1 MWDKC
6 VGCGE
11 GLFTGDAFCG
21 NCGRPTKAADGPGG
35 REAPGGPPEVPAAR
49 GPRAPQQAAVPPAR
63 LGEPGSGTART
74 GEPGSGLLRI
84 YARPTPP
91 TAEPVIASAAD
102 PAPAPAA
109 QAAMDSTRP
118 GEAGSLYTRAD
129 PGPAATSPASF
140 PGSTAPAPGGP
151 VVPQAEAMLWPADLL
166 TPPAG
171 GRAGPSDGW
180 PAPDLWPP
188 VPAGLAGQPAPAS
201 LSRTRLG
208 GQATFDPAS
217 NTRLLQQVLRQA
229 AIFAGIYALI
239 QTMTMSCFLLLGL
252 SGIGLGTAM
261 GLELISL
268 KVVAVILVIPFWL
281 IPVSALLGQWT
292 VLVEGSRDTAKETFQ
307 RMSAAFSEHGA
318 PVDSVEVHTVL
329 PAGEGAREYLEL
341 RRGRFRGFLSCFP
354 HGHDLYLGWTFW
366 LRMSP
371 ARLLLL
377 ILGRRLRDPGGA
389 GDIDQA
395 LGAESARALVAAMHS
410 ATLAGAGDTMPGSGD
425 PPTAGYGHDATVR
438 VG

>member
-21 NCGRPTKAADGPGG
+21 NCGRPTKAAAGPGG
-35 REAPGGPPEVPAAR
+35 REAPGELREVPAAR
-49 GPRAPQQAAVPPAR
+49 GPGAPQQAAVPPAR
-63 LGEPGSGTART
+63 M
-74 GEPGSGLLRI
+74 GEPGSGLIRI

-91 TAEPVIASAAD
+91 MAEPVTASATD
-102 PAPAPAA
+102 PAPAPRSAA
-109 QAAMDSTRP
+109 DSARP
-118 GEAGSLYTRAD
+118 GEASTLISLAD
-129 PGPAATSPASF
+129 PGPAATGLLSF
-140 PGSTAPAPGGP
+140 PGSAAPTPAST
-151 VVPQAEAMLWPADLL
+151 VVPQAESGLL
-166 TPPAG
+166 PPPAG
-171 GRAGPSDGW
+171 SPGGTADGPGGTAGRP
-180 PAPDLWPP
+180 PAPGPWE
-188 VPAGLAGQPAPAS
+188 PATAGEVGPATPAAS
-201 LSRTRLG
+201 LSRTRLT
-208 GQATFDPAS
+208 GQATFDPAG
-217 NTRLLQQVLRQA
+217 NNRFLQQVLRQA

-239 QTMTMSCFLLLGL
+239 QTAALLCFLLLGL
-252 SGIGLGTAM
+252 SGIGMSAAM
-261 GLELISL
+261 GLEIINL

-307 RMSAAFSEHGA
+307 RMSAAFSDHEV

-329 PAGEGAREYLEL
+329 PAGQNAREYLEL
-341 RRGRFRGFLSCFP
+341 RRGRFHGFLSCFP
-354 HGHDLYLGWTFW
+354 HGRDLYLGWTFW

-371 ARLLLL
+371 ARLLVL
-377 ILGRRLRDPGGA
+377 IVGRRLRNPGGG

-410 ATLAGAGDTMPGSGD
+410 ATLAAAGDTAPGRGD
-425 PPTAGYGHDATVR
+425 PPPADLGRDAAVR

>member
-11 GLFTGDAFCG
+11 GLFTGDGFCG

-35 REAPGGPPEVPAAR
+35 REAPGEPPEGPAAH
-49 GPRAPQQAAVPPAR
+49 GSRAPQQSAVPPAR
-63 LGEPGSGTART
+63 LGEPGSG
-74 GEPGSGLLRI
+74 LIRI

-91 TAEPVIASAAD
+91 TAGAAAATD
-102 PAPAPAA
+102 PAPVA
-109 QAAMDSTRP
+109 QAATDRAGR
-118 GEAGSLYTRAD
+118 GEAGPLFCLAD
-129 PGPAATSPASF
+129 PGPAAAGPGSF
-140 PGSTAPAPGGP
+140 PGSAAPAPAGP
-151 VVPQAEAMLWPADLL
+151 VVPQAEAVPWPADLL

-171 GRAGPSDGW
+171 GPAGPAGS
-180 PAPDLWPP
+180 PQPDLRPP
-188 VPAGLAGQPAPAS
+188 APAGLAVQPAPPS

-208 GQATFDPAS
+208 GPATFDPAS
-217 NTRLLQQVLRQA
+217 NTRFLLQVLRQA

-239 QTMTMSCFLLLGL
+239 QTAALLCFLLLGL
-252 SGIGLGTAM
+252 SGIGLGAAM
-261 GLELISL
+261 GLEIITL

-307 RMSAAFSEHGA
+307 RMSAAFSEHEA

-329 PAGEGAREYLEL
+329 PAGEDAREYLEL

-354 HGHDLYLGWTFW
+354 HGRDLYLGWTFW

-377 ILGRRLRDPGGA
+377 ILGRRLRNPGGG

-410 ATLAGAGDTMPGSGD
+410 AALAGAGDTAPGAGD
-425 PPTAGYGHDATVR
+425 PPTAGHGRHVAVR